1 MSPPCPSSLSISTAK
16 MAHGLGLLFFLCGI
30 SHLITGTPAQDGT
43 ATKSDRCPA
52 GWTQLNNRCF
62 IYQNNA
68 ETFDQA
74 EKSCNLLRGNLVS
87 IHSDMELAVVNEL
100 TTLSLDAIAIWIG
113 LSKTDLAGD
122 VMWTDGSETEFAE
135 SQLAGSIDVGCIAIQ
150 TNDLVWDVT
159 DCGTNL
165 TYICG
170 RDVLQCVSLCVA
182 EAILSP

>member
-1 MSPPCPSSLSISTAK
+1 MEQQRKVCRLPLTSTYFS
-16 MAHGLGLLFFLCGI
+16 G
-30 SHLITGTPAQDGT
+30 
-43 ATKSDRCPA
+43 DRCPA